1 MIDKPQFDRL
11 YDIAEGQAGYFTTAQ
26 AEACGFSRERLSNSV
41 KSGKFMRV
49 AQGVY
54 RLTHYPGSKHEDL
67 FIAWLMTGP
76 NSVISHESALALYE
90 LSDLLPDAVHV
101 TVPRGASR
109 RRQTIRLHTNQ
120 LVSDEIT
127 TRNGLPVTTVAR
139 TLADVSNRG
148 LATELVR
155 QAVQESLQR
164 GLVSQAD
171 IQNQAK
177 RSRGRAKE
185 LLQELILE
193 NPPNEI

>member
-1 MIDKPQFDRL
+1 MIL
-11 YDIAEGQAGYFTTAQ
+11 
-26 AEACGFSRERLSNSV
+26 
-41 KSGKFMRV
+41 
-49 AQGVY
+49 
-54 RLTHYPGSKHEDL
+54 
-67 FIAWLMTGP
+67 P
-76 NSVISHESALALYE
+76 N
-90 LSDLLPDAVHV
+90 
-101 TVPRGASR
+101 
-109 RRQTIRLHTNQ
+109 IRLHTNQ
-120 LVSDEIT
+120 LVSNEIT

-164 GLVSQAD
+164 GLVSRAD